1 MEAAKTTASS
11 AWDAIKTNVKSATDA
26 IKTNAKT
33 GFDAVKNTVQTA
45 MNNVKTAISNV
56 WNSIIQSIGGAMTN
70 AYNAV
75 VNGFKGI
82 ITFFTSLPQ
91 QAINWGRD
99 LIQGFI
105 NGITGMFSALG
116 STIQNV
122 ASSVASFLHFSAP
135 DEGPL
140 ADYETWM
147 PDFMK
152 GLAQGIEKSRGLVQ
166 AAVGDVAEDLLLSP
180 NVTSAGAMSEAPG
193 ANDQSSTLIAML
205 SESLPYLPQL
215 ANMSMVTDTGA
226 LVGQLA
232 PQMDQRLGVIAMRQR
247 RQ

>member
-1 MEAAKTTASS
+1 MQGVLTA
-11 AWDAIKTNVKSATDA
+11 V
-26 IKTNAKT
+26 T
-33 GFDAVKNTVQTA
+33 G
-45 MNNVKTAISNV
+45 V
-56 WNSIIQSIGGAMTN
+56 WNYIIQSVGGAMTN
-70 AYNAV
+70 VYNAV
-75 VNGFKGI
+75 VQGFQGI

-105 NGITGMFSALG
+105 NGITVMFSALG
-116 STIQNV
+116 QTIQNV
-122 ASSVASFLHFSAP
+122 AGSVASFLHFSAP

-152 GLAQGIEKSRGLVQ
+152 GLAQGIEKSRGLVR

-180 NVTSAGAMSEAPG
+180 SVTATGAGAMANAPTSQDS
-193 ANDQSSTLIAML
+193 AVVSAVAQV
-205 SESLPYLPQL
+205 LPYLSQLTSVNMDQGRATYSMLSQFLPYIPQI
-215 ANMSMVTDTGA
+215 ANMKMVTDTGA

-232 PQMDQRLGVIAMRQR
+232 PQMDQSLGVIAMRQR